1 MRKLFLLFAL
11 ILTVCS
17 TAMAQTQVLNEGS
30 PVGTIGTLAGREA
43 MVVDL
48 GGTIGKVAIA
58 TKNVGAVGDVVSD
71 FGTLFTPADAN
82 DADKNGLTDGWY
94 VPSKKELDALKSHLT
109 QYNAYH
115 CVKWE
120 VTKTATLYLP
130 CRFVSGG
137 YKGDYV
143 SSKRTNWGGL
153 LDVLYIRLLL

>member
-1 MRKLFLLFAL
+1 MRKLFLLFAMM
-11 ILTVCS
+11 LTVCS

-58 TKNVGAVGDVVSD
+58 TKNVGAVGEVVSD
-71 FGTLFTPADAN
+71 YGTHFTPADAN

-94 VPSKKELDALKSHLT
+94 VPSKKELDALTSHLT

-120 VTKTATLYLP
+120 VTETTTLYLP